1 MTTLTIDIPDGYTQE
16 VLAQLEKLGVKVRES
31 KLDSLEK
38 LTKEDYQ
45 INFAKQGKASK
56 DKLLKYL

>member
-1 MTTLTIDIPDGYTQE
+1 MTTLTIDIPDGYAQE

-45 INFAKQGKASK
+45 INFAKQGKTNR